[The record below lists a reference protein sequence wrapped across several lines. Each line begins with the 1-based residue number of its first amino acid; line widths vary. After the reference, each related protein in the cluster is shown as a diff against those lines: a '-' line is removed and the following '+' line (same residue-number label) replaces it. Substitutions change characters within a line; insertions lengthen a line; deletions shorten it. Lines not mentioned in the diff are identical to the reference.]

1 MSKAPLIDDDTMD
14 DLERELLGRARGR
27 VLELGAGNGENFG
40 AFDPGI
46 RWQGLEPDAGRRAE
60 LARRAHEWGHDGS
73 PLDARAEDVPL
84 PAAAVDTVVCT
95 YVLCTVEDVAAA
107 AAEAR
112 RVLVPGGR
120 LLMVEHVLAPHSASL
135 RALQRAAT
143 PFTVR
148 WCGGCHQDR
157 DPLPVLDEAGFTAVD
172 VRRVRVRGLP
182 LPPMP
187 ILLYEGRAPA

>member
-40 AFDPGI
+40 AFAPDV

-60 LARRAHEWGHDGS
+60 LTLRAREWGHEAE
-73 PLDARAEDVPL
+73 PLDARAEELPL
-84 PAAAVDTVVCT
+84 PPASVDTVVAT
-95 YVLCTVEDVAAA
+95 YVLCSVQDVDAAL
-107 AAEAR
+107 AEAR

-120 LLMVEHVLAPHSASL
+120 LLLVEHVLAPHSAAL
-135 RALQRAAT
+135 RGLQRAAT

-148 WCGGCHQDR
+148 WCGGCHQNR
-157 DPLPVLDEAGFTAVD
+157 DPLPALDDAGFTAVE
-172 VRRVRVRGLP
+172 VRRARVRDRP
-182 LPPMP
+182 LPPVPTM
-187 ILLYEGRAPA
+187 LYEGSAPA

>member
-27 VLELGAGNGENFG
+27 VLELGAGQGENFG
-40 AFDPGI
+40 AFGSEV
-46 RWQGLEPDAGRRAE
+46 RWQGLEPDASRREE
-60 LARRAHEWGHDGS
+60 LAVRAREWGHEAA
-73 PLDARAEDVPL
+73 PMDARAEEVPL
-84 PAAAVDTVVCT
+84 PTASVDTVVAT
-95 YVLCTVEDVAAA
+95 YVMCSVDDVAATL
-107 AAEAR
+107 AEAR

-120 LLMVEHVLAPHSASL
+120 VLLVDHVLSPHSAAL
-135 RALQRAAT
+135 RGLQRAAT

-157 DPLPVLDEAGFTAVD
+157 DPLPALADAGFTAVD
-172 VRRVRVRGLP
+172 VRRARVRARP

-187 ILLYEGRAPA
+187 MLLYEGRAPE